1 MNMRRFPATASL
13 TAMALAFASPAMAQA
28 RPTTYPGT
36 LQACPNGQEIRLEAG
51 RRYTIGATS
60 TAFDPV
66 LRVHRR
72 GSDAVLAQDD
82 DGGEGNNS
90 QLTFA
95 PTETGAY
102 LACVSSFGASG
113 TGAFTITVEQ
123 GGPLPPTITEPTGT
137 ETATWQ
143 VYEGTLADGDQR
155 DGGGWFDDYE
165 IVMERGER
173 ALISLESAAFDTL
186 LKVYRLDRGGE
197 PLATDDDGGGGLN
210 SFLVFPAADGGRY
223 VVRVTAFSGSGG
235 GAYRLRVSRGTIP
248 WSSPP
253 QEDGEAEHPEH

>member
-1 MNMRRFPATASL
+1 MRKFIATASL
-13 TAMALAFASPAMAQA
+13 AAAALTCAAPAMAQT
-28 RPTTYPGT
+28 RPATYPGT

-66 LRVHRR
+66 LRLFRR
-72 GSDAVLAQDD
+72 GSDSILAQDD

-90 QLTFA
+90 QLTYA

-102 LACVSSFGASG
+102 VACVSSFGASG

-123 GGPLPPTITEPTGT
+123 GAALPPPVTAPTGT
-137 ETATWQ
+137 EPATWQ
-143 VYEGTLADGDQR
+143 VYEGTLAEGDQR
-155 DGGGWFDDYE
+155 EGGAWFDDYE

-186 LKVYRLDRGGE
+186 LKVYRADRGGE

-223 VVRVTAFSGSGG
+223 VVRVTAFSGTAG
-235 GAYRLRVSRGTIP
+235 GAYRLRVSKGTIP
-248 WSSPP
+248 WSSPAAD
-253 QEDGEAEHPEH
+253 ESADEHEH